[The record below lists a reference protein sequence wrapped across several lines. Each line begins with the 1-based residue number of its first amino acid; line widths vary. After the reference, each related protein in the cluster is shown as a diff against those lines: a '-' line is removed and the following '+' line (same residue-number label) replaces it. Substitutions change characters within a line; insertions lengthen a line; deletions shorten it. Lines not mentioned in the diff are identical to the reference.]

1 MKYIIG
7 KGHFND
13 GKEYYNVEKIITRK
27 FDVKKK
33 LYLIK
38 WDGYPLQDCSWEPIS
53 HLENIGD
60 MVEIFDKN
68 FPNSIDKKRLRRYLN
83 IIKKKESN
91 IIRIRN
97 PFMDKKRFKKR
108 KIKKNN
114 NIIIS
119 IDNSRYVNTLDKEK
133 KEEIKVIEKEI
144 EETSIKV
151 DDIVNGTEKLNLDLS
166 EKISELST
174 INSDEKYPKLIRPIL
189 IW

>member
-1 MKYIIG
+1 MKYIIE
-7 KGHFND
+7 KGRFND

-27 FDVKKK
+27 FDGKKK

-53 HLENIGD
+53 HLENIAD

-68 FPNSIDKKRLRRYLN
+68 FPNSIDKKRLRRFLN